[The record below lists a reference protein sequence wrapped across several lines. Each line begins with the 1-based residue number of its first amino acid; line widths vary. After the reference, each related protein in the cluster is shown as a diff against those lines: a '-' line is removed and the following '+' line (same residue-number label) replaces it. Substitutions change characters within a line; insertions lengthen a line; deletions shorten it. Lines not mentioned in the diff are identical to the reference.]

1 MLARHSDNQM
11 AITKKTRDMLLP
23 RLWERTRGSELS
35 LATFQLRLNDV
46 AE

>member
-11 AITKKTRDMLLP
+11 AIAKKIRDMLLP
-23 RLWERTRGSELS
+23 TMWERTQASELS